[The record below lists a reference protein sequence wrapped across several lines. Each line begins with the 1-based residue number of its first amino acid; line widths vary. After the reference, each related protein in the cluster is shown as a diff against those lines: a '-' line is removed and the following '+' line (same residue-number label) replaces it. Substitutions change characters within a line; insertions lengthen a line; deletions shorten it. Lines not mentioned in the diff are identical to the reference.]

1 MDKNYI
7 FTEHTNV
14 THGRGDVYLL
24 QYHIVWVT
32 KYRKP
37 VLVGM
42 VAAET
47 KRHLL
52 ETMEPV
58 NKDRGTSGNRGSRG
72 KPTKPALRIAQTV
85 SGSPVQRARIRPAQ
99 KAGIRQMKQEIPLQV
114 SRHLITSVQ
123 TISEARDFSRE

>member
-1 MDKNYI
+1 MDKNDI
-7 FTEHTNV
+7 FTEQTNV
-14 THGRGDVYLL
+14 THGRGYVYLL

-72 KPTKPALRIAQTV
+72 ETRKACTAYSADCFRK
-85 SGSPVQRARIRPAQ
+85 SGTESQNKTRPKGRHQANE
-99 KAGIRQMKQEIPLQV
+99 AGNTFTSEPPLKNVGSNYIGSSQ
-114 SRHLITSVQ
+114 L
-123 TISEARDFSRE
+123 